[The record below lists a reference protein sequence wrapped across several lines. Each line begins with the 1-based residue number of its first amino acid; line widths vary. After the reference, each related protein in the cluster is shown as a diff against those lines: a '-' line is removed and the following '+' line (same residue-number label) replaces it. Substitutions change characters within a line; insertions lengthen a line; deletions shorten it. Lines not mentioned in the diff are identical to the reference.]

1 MKNSIKF
8 RLCSLAAALLLC
20 GCGDD
25 GDSSSAAANSA
36 GQNSVSQGSAGQNS
50 ADQNSASVNSAS
62 QSVEQNHTAK
72 PRISV
77 KSGEAPKKDDKF
89 VSYDF
94 YGERK
99 VNFNLN
105 GDVNETTKNIVA
117 YSSIKN
123 QYEKLNFAHDLAGL
137 KQKNVLF
144 KFDENLIRAA
154 KNDTNNPNFSIVC
167 ADENEVL
174 LANAAGAKFI
184 VLQNQ
189 NLIKWAIKMA
199 EFYLFDA
206 KIAIIANDTNC
217 AKTFANLGVDCI
229 ILRSAINFGF

>member
-8 RLCSLAAALLLC
+8 YLCSLAAALLLC

-62 QSVEQNHTAK
+62 QSVEQSSAARA
-72 PRISV
+72 RITV
-77 KSGEAPKKDDKF
+77 KSGEAPKRDDKF

-123 QYEKLNFAHDLAGL
+123 QYEKLNFDLMKKRLGHD
-137 KQKNVLF
+137 F
-144 KFDENLIRAA
+144 
-154 KNDTNNPNFSIVC
+154 
-167 ADENEVL
+167 
-174 LANAAGAKFI
+174 
-184 VLQNQ
+184 
-189 NLIKWAIKMA
+189 
-199 EFYLFDA
+199 
-206 KIAIIANDTNC
+206 
-217 AKTFANLGVDCI
+217 
-229 ILRSAINFGF
+229 ILRCSACHDDYANGIIGPSLLDKTDAQIVDMIKKYKFKEKPNPLMVQLVNGMSEQQIETMAKEIYEFNKQFKEQK

>member
-8 RLCSLAAALLLC
+8 YLCSLAAALLLC

-50 ADQNSASVNSAS
+50 ADQNSASSNSAS
-62 QSVEQNHTAK
+62 QSAEQNHTAK

-117 YSSIKN
+117 YSSIRN
-123 QYEKLNFAHDLAGL
+123 QYEKLNFDLMKKRLGHDFILRCSACHDDYANGIIGPSL
-137 KQKNVLF
+137 LDRTDAQ
-144 KFDENLIRAA
+144 
-154 KNDTNNPNFSIVC
+154 IV
-167 ADENEVL
+167 D
-174 LANAAGAKFI
+174 
-184 VLQNQ
+184 
-189 NLIKWAIKMA
+189 LIKKYKFKEKPNPLMVQLVNGMSEQQIETMA
-199 EFYLFDA
+199 KEIYEFNKQF
-206 KIAIIANDTNC
+206 KEQ
-217 AKTFANLGVDCI
+217 K
-229 ILRSAINFGF
+229 

>member
-8 RLCSLAAALLLC
+8 YLYSLAAALLLC

-25 GDSSSAAANSA
+25 GDSSSAATNSA

-50 ADQNSASVNSAS
+50 ADQNSASSNSAS
-62 QSVEQNHTAK
+62 QSAEQNHTAK

-123 QYEKLNFAHDLAGL
+123 QYEKLNFDLMKKRLGHD
-137 KQKNVLF
+137 F
-144 KFDENLIRAA
+144 
-154 KNDTNNPNFSIVC
+154 
-167 ADENEVL
+167 
-174 LANAAGAKFI
+174 
-184 VLQNQ
+184 
-189 NLIKWAIKMA
+189 
-199 EFYLFDA
+199 
-206 KIAIIANDTNC
+206 
-217 AKTFANLGVDCI
+217 
-229 ILRSAINFGF
+229 ILRCSACHDDYANGIIGPSLLDKTDAQIVDMIKKYKLKEKPNPLMVQLVEGMSEQQIETMAKEIYEFNKQFKEQK

>member
-8 RLCSLAAALLLC
+8 YLCSLAAALLLC

-25 GDSSSAAANSA
+25 GDSNSAAASSA
-36 GQNSVSQGSAGQNS
+36 GQNSVSQGSAS
-50 ADQNSASVNSAS
+50 SNSAS

-123 QYEKLNFAHDLAGL
+123 QYENLNFDLMKKRLGHD
-137 KQKNVLF
+137 V
-144 KFDENLIRAA
+144 
-154 KNDTNNPNFSIVC
+154 
-167 ADENEVL
+167 
-174 LANAAGAKFI
+174 
-184 VLQNQ
+184 
-189 NLIKWAIKMA
+189 
-199 EFYLFDA
+199 
-206 KIAIIANDTNC
+206 
-217 AKTFANLGVDCI
+217 
-229 ILRSAINFGF
+229 ILRCSACHDDYANGIIGPSLLDKTDAQIVDMIKKYKFKEKPNPLMVQLVNGMSEQQIETMAKEIYEFNRQFKEQK

>member
-25 GDSSSAAANSA
+25 GNSSSAAANSA
-36 GQNSVSQGSAGQNS
+36 GQNSVSQGPAGQNS

-62 QSVEQNHTAK
+62 QSAEQNHTAK

-123 QYEKLNFAHDLAGL
+123 QYEKLNFDLMKKRLGHD
-137 KQKNVLF
+137 F
-144 KFDENLIRAA
+144 
-154 KNDTNNPNFSIVC
+154 
-167 ADENEVL
+167 
-174 LANAAGAKFI
+174 
-184 VLQNQ
+184 
-189 NLIKWAIKMA
+189 
-199 EFYLFDA
+199 
-206 KIAIIANDTNC
+206 
-217 AKTFANLGVDCI
+217 
-229 ILRSAINFGF
+229 ILRCSACHDDYANGIIGPSLLDKTDAQIVDMIKKYKFKEKPNPLMVQLVNGMSEQQIETMAKEIYEFNKQFKEQK

>member
-8 RLCSLAAALLLC
+8 YLYSLAAALLLC

-25 GDSSSAAANSA
+25 GDSGSAAANSA
-36 GQNSVSQGSAGQNS
+36 GQNSVSQGPAGQNS
-50 ADQNSASVNSAS
+50 ADQNSASSNSAS
-62 QSVEQNHTAK
+62 QSAEQNHTAK

-123 QYEKLNFAHDLAGL
+123 QYEKLNFDLMKKRLGHD
-137 KQKNVLF
+137 F
-144 KFDENLIRAA
+144 
-154 KNDTNNPNFSIVC
+154 
-167 ADENEVL
+167 
-174 LANAAGAKFI
+174 
-184 VLQNQ
+184 
-189 NLIKWAIKMA
+189 
-199 EFYLFDA
+199 
-206 KIAIIANDTNC
+206 
-217 AKTFANLGVDCI
+217 
-229 ILRSAINFGF
+229 ILRCSACHDDYANGIIGPSLLDKTDAQIVDMIKKYKFKEKPNPLMVQLVNGMSEQQIETMAKEIYEFNQQFKEQK

>member
-25 GDSSSAAANSA
+25 GDSSSAAASSA
-36 GQNSVSQGSAGQNS
+36 GQNSVSQGSAEQNS
-50 ADQNSASVNSAS
+50 ASLNSASQKADQNS
-62 QSVEQNHTAK
+62 TAK

-94 YGERK
+94 YGERN

-123 QYEKLNFAHDLAGL
+123 QYEKLNFDLMKKRLGHD
-137 KQKNVLF
+137 F
-144 KFDENLIRAA
+144 
-154 KNDTNNPNFSIVC
+154 
-167 ADENEVL
+167 
-174 LANAAGAKFI
+174 
-184 VLQNQ
+184 
-189 NLIKWAIKMA
+189 
-199 EFYLFDA
+199 
-206 KIAIIANDTNC
+206 
-217 AKTFANLGVDCI
+217 
-229 ILRSAINFGF
+229 ILRCSACHDDYANGIIGPSLLDKTDAQIVDMIKKYKFKEKPNPLMVQLVEGMSEQQINALAKEIYEFNKQFKEQK

>member
-25 GDSSSAAANSA
+25 GNSGSAAANSA
-36 GQNSVSQGSAGQNS
+36 GQNSVSQGPAGQNS
-50 ADQNSASVNSAS
+50 ADQNSASSNSAS
-62 QSVEQNHTAK
+62 QSAEQNHTAK

-123 QYEKLNFAHDLAGL
+123 QYEKLNFDLMKKRLGHD
-137 KQKNVLF
+137 F
-144 KFDENLIRAA
+144 
-154 KNDTNNPNFSIVC
+154 
-167 ADENEVL
+167 
-174 LANAAGAKFI
+174 
-184 VLQNQ
+184 
-189 NLIKWAIKMA
+189 
-199 EFYLFDA
+199 
-206 KIAIIANDTNC
+206 
-217 AKTFANLGVDCI
+217 
-229 ILRSAINFGF
+229 ILRCSACHDDYANGIIGPSLLDKTDAQIVDMIKKYKFKEKPNPLMVQLVNGMSEQQIETMAKEIYEFNKQFKEQK

>member
-8 RLCSLAAALLLC
+8 YLCSLAAALLLC

-25 GDSSSAAANSA
+25 GNSGSAAASSA

-50 ADQNSASVNSAS
+50 ADQNSASSNSAS
-62 QSVEQNHTAK
+62 QSAEQNHTAK
-72 PRISV
+72 PRITV

-123 QYEKLNFAHDLAGL
+123 QYEKLNFDLMKKRLGHD
-137 KQKNVLF
+137 F
-144 KFDENLIRAA
+144 
-154 KNDTNNPNFSIVC
+154 
-167 ADENEVL
+167 
-174 LANAAGAKFI
+174 
-184 VLQNQ
+184 
-189 NLIKWAIKMA
+189 
-199 EFYLFDA
+199 
-206 KIAIIANDTNC
+206 
-217 AKTFANLGVDCI
+217 
-229 ILRSAINFGF
+229 ILRCSACHDDYANGIIGPSLLDKTDAQIVDMIKKYKFKEKPNPLMVQLVNGMSEQQIETMAKEIYEFNKQFKEQK

>member
-25 GDSSSAAANSA
+25 GDSSSAATN
-36 GQNSVSQGSAGQNS
+36 SAGQNS

-62 QSVEQNHTAK
+62 QSAEQNHTAK

-94 YGERK
+94 YGERN

-117 YSSIKN
+117 SSSIKN
-123 QYEKLNFAHDLAGL
+123 HYEQLN
-137 KQKNVLF
+137 
-144 KFDENLIRAA
+144 
-154 KNDTNNPNFSIVC
+154 
-167 ADENEVL
+167 
-174 LANAAGAKFI
+174 
-184 VLQNQ
+184 
-189 NLIKWAIKMA
+189 
-199 EFYLFDA
+199 
-206 KIAIIANDTNC
+206 
-217 AKTFANLGVDCI
+217 
-229 ILRSAINFGF
+229 

>member
-62 QSVEQNHTAK
+62 QSAEQNHTAK

-123 QYEKLNFAHDLAGL
+123 QYEKLNFDLMKKRLGHD
-137 KQKNVLF
+137 F
-144 KFDENLIRAA
+144 
-154 KNDTNNPNFSIVC
+154 
-167 ADENEVL
+167 
-174 LANAAGAKFI
+174 
-184 VLQNQ
+184 
-189 NLIKWAIKMA
+189 
-199 EFYLFDA
+199 
-206 KIAIIANDTNC
+206 
-217 AKTFANLGVDCI
+217 
-229 ILRSAINFGF
+229 ILRCSACHDDYANGIIGPSLLDKTDAQIVDMIKKYKFKEKPNPLMVQLVEGMSEQQIETMAKEIYEFNKQFKEQK

>member
-8 RLCSLAAALLLC
+8 YLCSLAAALLLC

-25 GDSSSAAANSA
+25 GNSSSAAANSA

-50 ADQNSASVNSAS
+50 ADQNSASSNSAS
-62 QSVEQNHTAK
+62 QSADQNSTAK

-123 QYEKLNFAHDLAGL
+123 QYEKLNFDLMKKRLGHD
-137 KQKNVLF
+137 F
-144 KFDENLIRAA
+144 
-154 KNDTNNPNFSIVC
+154 
-167 ADENEVL
+167 
-174 LANAAGAKFI
+174 
-184 VLQNQ
+184 
-189 NLIKWAIKMA
+189 
-199 EFYLFDA
+199 
-206 KIAIIANDTNC
+206 
-217 AKTFANLGVDCI
+217 
-229 ILRSAINFGF
+229 ILRCSACHDDYANGIIGPSLLDKTDAQIVDMIKKYKFKEKPNPLMVQLVNGMSEQQIETMAKEIYEFNKQFKEQK

>member
-8 RLCSLAAALLLC
+8 HLCSLAAALLLC

-62 QSVEQNHTAK
+62 QSAEQNHTAK

-123 QYEKLNFAHDLAGL
+123 QYEKLNFDLMKKRLGHD
-137 KQKNVLF
+137 F
-144 KFDENLIRAA
+144 
-154 KNDTNNPNFSIVC
+154 
-167 ADENEVL
+167 
-174 LANAAGAKFI
+174 
-184 VLQNQ
+184 
-189 NLIKWAIKMA
+189 
-199 EFYLFDA
+199 
-206 KIAIIANDTNC
+206 
-217 AKTFANLGVDCI
+217 
-229 ILRSAINFGF
+229 ILRCSACHDDYANGIIGPSLLDKTDAQIVDMIKKYKFKEKPNPLMVQLVNGMSEQQIETMAKEIYEFNKQFKEQK

>member
-50 ADQNSASVNSAS
+50 ADQNSASSNSAS
-62 QSVEQNHTAK
+62 QKADQNSTAK
-72 PRISV
+72 PRINV

-123 QYEKLNFAHDLAGL
+123 QYEKLNFDLMKKRLGHD
-137 KQKNVLF
+137 F
-144 KFDENLIRAA
+144 
-154 KNDTNNPNFSIVC
+154 
-167 ADENEVL
+167 
-174 LANAAGAKFI
+174 
-184 VLQNQ
+184 
-189 NLIKWAIKMA
+189 
-199 EFYLFDA
+199 
-206 KIAIIANDTNC
+206 
-217 AKTFANLGVDCI
+217 
-229 ILRSAINFGF
+229 ILRCSACHDDYANGIIGPSLLDKTDAQIVDMIKKYKFKEKPNPLMVQLVNGMSEQQIETMAKEIYEFNKQFKEQK

>member
-1 MKNSIKF
+1 MQNSIKF

-50 ADQNSASVNSAS
+50 ADQNSASSNSAS
-62 QSVEQNHTAK
+62 QKADQNSTAK

-123 QYEKLNFAHDLAGL
+123 QYEKLNFDLMKKRLGHD
-137 KQKNVLF
+137 F
-144 KFDENLIRAA
+144 
-154 KNDTNNPNFSIVC
+154 
-167 ADENEVL
+167 
-174 LANAAGAKFI
+174 
-184 VLQNQ
+184 
-189 NLIKWAIKMA
+189 
-199 EFYLFDA
+199 
-206 KIAIIANDTNC
+206 
-217 AKTFANLGVDCI
+217 
-229 ILRSAINFGF
+229 ILRCSACHDDYANGIIGPSLLDKTDAQIVDMIKKYKFKEKPNPLMVQLVNGMSEQQIETMAKEIYEFNKQFKEQK

>member
-8 RLCSLAAALLLC
+8 YLCSLAAALLLY

-36 GQNSVSQGSAGQNS
+36 GQNSVSQGPAGQNS
-50 ADQNSASVNSAS
+50 ADQNSASSNSAS
-62 QSVEQNHTAK
+62 QSAEQNHTAK

-123 QYEKLNFAHDLAGL
+123 QYEKLNFDLMKKRLGHD
-137 KQKNVLF
+137 F
-144 KFDENLIRAA
+144 
-154 KNDTNNPNFSIVC
+154 
-167 ADENEVL
+167 
-174 LANAAGAKFI
+174 
-184 VLQNQ
+184 
-189 NLIKWAIKMA
+189 
-199 EFYLFDA
+199 
-206 KIAIIANDTNC
+206 
-217 AKTFANLGVDCI
+217 
-229 ILRSAINFGF
+229 ILRCSACHDDYANGIIGPSLLDKTDAQIVDMIKKYKFKEKPNPLMVQLVNGMSEQQIETMAKEIYEFNKQFKEQK

>member
-62 QSVEQNHTAK
+62 QSAEQNHTAK

-123 QYEKLNFAHDLAGL
+123 QYEKLNFDLMKKRLGHD
-137 KQKNVLF
+137 F
-144 KFDENLIRAA
+144 
-154 KNDTNNPNFSIVC
+154 
-167 ADENEVL
+167 
-174 LANAAGAKFI
+174 
-184 VLQNQ
+184 
-189 NLIKWAIKMA
+189 
-199 EFYLFDA
+199 
-206 KIAIIANDTNC
+206 
-217 AKTFANLGVDCI
+217 
-229 ILRSAINFGF
+229 ILRCSACHDDYANGIIGPSLLDKTDAQIVDMIKKYKFKEKPNPLMVQLVNGMSEQQIETMAKEIYEFNKQFKEQK

>member
-8 RLCSLAAALLLC
+8 YLYSLAAALLLC

-50 ADQNSASVNSAS
+50 VSQNSASSNSASQKADQNS
-62 QSVEQNHTAK
+62 TAK

-94 YGERK
+94 YGERM

-123 QYEKLNFAHDLAGL
+123 QYEKLNFDLMKKRLGHD
-137 KQKNVLF
+137 F
-144 KFDENLIRAA
+144 
-154 KNDTNNPNFSIVC
+154 
-167 ADENEVL
+167 
-174 LANAAGAKFI
+174 
-184 VLQNQ
+184 
-189 NLIKWAIKMA
+189 
-199 EFYLFDA
+199 
-206 KIAIIANDTNC
+206 
-217 AKTFANLGVDCI
+217 
-229 ILRSAINFGF
+229 ILRCSACHDDYANGIIGPSLLDKTDAQIVDMIKKYKFKEKPNPLMVQLVNGMSEQQIETMAKEIYEFNQQFKEQK

>member
-1 MKNSIKF
+1 MKSSIKF
-8 RLCSLAAALLLC
+8 YICSLAAALLLC

-50 ADQNSASVNSAS
+50 ADQNSASSNSAS
-62 QSVEQNHTAK
+62 QNAEQNHTAK
-72 PRISV
+72 PRITV

-123 QYEKLNFAHDLAGL
+123 QYEKLNFDLMKKRLGHD
-137 KQKNVLF
+137 F
-144 KFDENLIRAA
+144 
-154 KNDTNNPNFSIVC
+154 
-167 ADENEVL
+167 
-174 LANAAGAKFI
+174 
-184 VLQNQ
+184 
-189 NLIKWAIKMA
+189 
-199 EFYLFDA
+199 
-206 KIAIIANDTNC
+206 
-217 AKTFANLGVDCI
+217 
-229 ILRSAINFGF
+229 ILRCSACHDDYANGIIGPSLLDKTDAQIVDMIKKYKFKEKPNPLMVQLVNGMSEQQIETMAKEIYEFNKQFKEQK

>member
-8 RLCSLAAALLLC
+8 YLCSLAAALLLC

-50 ADQNSASVNSAS
+50 ADQNSASSNSAS
-62 QSVEQNHTAK
+62 QKADQNSTAK

-123 QYEKLNFAHDLAGL
+123 QYEKLNFDLMKKRLGHD
-137 KQKNVLF
+137 F
-144 KFDENLIRAA
+144 
-154 KNDTNNPNFSIVC
+154 
-167 ADENEVL
+167 
-174 LANAAGAKFI
+174 
-184 VLQNQ
+184 
-189 NLIKWAIKMA
+189 
-199 EFYLFDA
+199 
-206 KIAIIANDTNC
+206 
-217 AKTFANLGVDCI
+217 
-229 ILRSAINFGF
+229 ILRCSACHDDYANGIIGPSLLDKTDAQIVDMIKKYKFKEKPNPLMVQLVNGMSEQQIETMAKEIYEFNKQFKEQK

>member
-8 RLCSLAAALLLC
+8 YLCSLAAAFLLC

-25 GDSSSAAANSA
+25 GDSSSAAANST
-36 GQNSVSQGSAGQNS
+36 GQNSVSQGSTGQNS

-62 QSVEQNHTAK
+62 QKVDQNSTAK

-123 QYEKLNFAHDLAGL
+123 QYEKLNFDLMKKRLGHD
-137 KQKNVLF
+137 F
-144 KFDENLIRAA
+144 
-154 KNDTNNPNFSIVC
+154 
-167 ADENEVL
+167 
-174 LANAAGAKFI
+174 
-184 VLQNQ
+184 
-189 NLIKWAIKMA
+189 
-199 EFYLFDA
+199 
-206 KIAIIANDTNC
+206 
-217 AKTFANLGVDCI
+217 
-229 ILRSAINFGF
+229 ILRCSACHDDYANGIIGPSLLDKTDAQIVDMIKKYKFKEKPNPLMVQLVNGMSEQQIETMAKEIYEFNKQFKEQK

>member
-8 RLCSLAAALLLC
+8 YLCSLATALLLC

-123 QYEKLNFAHDLAGL
+123 QYEKLNFDLMKKRLGHD
-137 KQKNVLF
+137 F
-144 KFDENLIRAA
+144 
-154 KNDTNNPNFSIVC
+154 
-167 ADENEVL
+167 
-174 LANAAGAKFI
+174 
-184 VLQNQ
+184 
-189 NLIKWAIKMA
+189 
-199 EFYLFDA
+199 
-206 KIAIIANDTNC
+206 
-217 AKTFANLGVDCI
+217 
-229 ILRSAINFGF
+229 ILRCSACHDDYANGIIGPSLLDKTDAQIVDMIKKYKFKEKPNPLMVQLVNGMSEQQIETMAKEIYEFNKQFKEQK

>member
-8 RLCSLAAALLLC
+8 YLCSLAAALLLC

-36 GQNSVSQGSAGQNS
+36 GQNSVSQGPAGQNS
-50 ADQNSASVNSAS
+50 ADQNSASSNSAS
-62 QSVEQNHTAK
+62 QSAEQNHTAK

-123 QYEKLNFAHDLAGL
+123 QYEKLNFDLMKKRLGHD
-137 KQKNVLF
+137 F
-144 KFDENLIRAA
+144 
-154 KNDTNNPNFSIVC
+154 
-167 ADENEVL
+167 
-174 LANAAGAKFI
+174 
-184 VLQNQ
+184 
-189 NLIKWAIKMA
+189 
-199 EFYLFDA
+199 
-206 KIAIIANDTNC
+206 
-217 AKTFANLGVDCI
+217 
-229 ILRSAINFGF
+229 ILRCSACHDDYANGIIGPSLLDKTDAQIVDMIKKYKFKEKPNPLMVQLVNGMSEQQIETMAKEIYEFNKQFKEQK

>member
-25 GDSSSAAANSA
+25 GDSGSAATSSA

-50 ADQNSASVNSAS
+50 ADQNSASVNSVS
-62 QSVEQNHTAK
+62 QSAEQSSAARA
-72 PRISV
+72 RITV

-123 QYEKLNFAHDLAGL
+123 QYEKLNFDLMKKRLGHD
-137 KQKNVLF
+137 F
-144 KFDENLIRAA
+144 
-154 KNDTNNPNFSIVC
+154 
-167 ADENEVL
+167 
-174 LANAAGAKFI
+174 
-184 VLQNQ
+184 
-189 NLIKWAIKMA
+189 
-199 EFYLFDA
+199 
-206 KIAIIANDTNC
+206 
-217 AKTFANLGVDCI
+217 
-229 ILRSAINFGF
+229 ILRCSACHDDYANGIIGPSLLDKTDAQIVDMIKKYKFKEKPNPLMVQLVNGMSEQQIETMAKEIYEFNQQFKEQK

>member
-36 GQNSVSQGSAGQNS
+36 GQNSISQGSAGQNS

-62 QSVEQNHTAK
+62 QKVDQNSTAK
-72 PRISV
+72 PRITV
-77 KSGEAPKKDDKF
+77 KSGEAPKRDDKF

-123 QYEKLNFAHDLAGL
+123 QYEKLNFDLMKKRLGHD
-137 KQKNVLF
+137 F
-144 KFDENLIRAA
+144 
-154 KNDTNNPNFSIVC
+154 
-167 ADENEVL
+167 
-174 LANAAGAKFI
+174 
-184 VLQNQ
+184 
-189 NLIKWAIKMA
+189 
-199 EFYLFDA
+199 
-206 KIAIIANDTNC
+206 
-217 AKTFANLGVDCI
+217 
-229 ILRSAINFGF
+229 ILRCSACHDDYANGIIGPSLLDKTDAQIVDMIKKYKFKEKPNPLMVQLVNGMSEQQIETMAKEIYEFNKQFKEQK

>member
-25 GDSSSAAANSA
+25 GNSSSAAANSG
-36 GQNSVSQGSAGQNS
+36 GQNSVSQGSVGQNS

-62 QSVEQNHTAK
+62 QKADQNSTAK

-123 QYEKLNFAHDLAGL
+123 QYEKLNFDLMKKRLGHD
-137 KQKNVLF
+137 F
-144 KFDENLIRAA
+144 
-154 KNDTNNPNFSIVC
+154 
-167 ADENEVL
+167 
-174 LANAAGAKFI
+174 
-184 VLQNQ
+184 
-189 NLIKWAIKMA
+189 
-199 EFYLFDA
+199 
-206 KIAIIANDTNC
+206 
-217 AKTFANLGVDCI
+217 
-229 ILRSAINFGF
+229 ILRCSACHDDYANGIIGPSLLDKTDAQIVDMIKKYKFKEKPNPLMVQLVNGMSEQQIETMAKEIYEFNKQFKEQK

>member
-8 RLCSLAAALLLC
+8 YLCSLAAALLLC

-36 GQNSVSQGSAGQNS
+36 GQNSVSQGSVGQNS

-62 QSVEQNHTAK
+62 QKVDQNSTAK
-72 PRISV
+72 PRITV

-94 YGERK
+94 YGERM

-123 QYEKLNFAHDLAGL
+123 QYEKLNFDLMKKRLGHD
-137 KQKNVLF
+137 F
-144 KFDENLIRAA
+144 
-154 KNDTNNPNFSIVC
+154 
-167 ADENEVL
+167 
-174 LANAAGAKFI
+174 
-184 VLQNQ
+184 
-189 NLIKWAIKMA
+189 
-199 EFYLFDA
+199 
-206 KIAIIANDTNC
+206 
-217 AKTFANLGVDCI
+217 
-229 ILRSAINFGF
+229 ILRCSACHDDYANGIIGPSLLDKTDAQIVDMIKKYKFKEKPNPLMVQLVNGMSEQQIETMAKEIYEFNKQFKEQK

>member
-8 RLCSLAAALLLC
+8 YLCSLAAALLLC

-25 GDSSSAAANSA
+25 GDSSSVAANSA

-50 ADQNSASVNSAS
+50 ADQNSASSNSAS
-62 QSVEQNHTAK
+62 QKADQNSTAK
-72 PRISV
+72 PRITV

-117 YSSIKN
+117 YSSIRN
-123 QYEKLNFAHDLAGL
+123 QYEKLNFDLMKKRLGHD
-137 KQKNVLF
+137 F
-144 KFDENLIRAA
+144 
-154 KNDTNNPNFSIVC
+154 
-167 ADENEVL
+167 
-174 LANAAGAKFI
+174 
-184 VLQNQ
+184 
-189 NLIKWAIKMA
+189 
-199 EFYLFDA
+199 
-206 KIAIIANDTNC
+206 
-217 AKTFANLGVDCI
+217 
-229 ILRSAINFGF
+229 ILRCSACHDDYANGIIGPSLLDKTDAQIVDMIKKYKFKEKPNPLMVQLVNGMSEQQIETMAKEIYEFNRQFKEQK

>member
-8 RLCSLAAALLLC
+8 YLCSLAAALLLC

-123 QYEKLNFAHDLAGL
+123 QYEKLNFDLMKKRLGHD
-137 KQKNVLF
+137 F
-144 KFDENLIRAA
+144 
-154 KNDTNNPNFSIVC
+154 
-167 ADENEVL
+167 
-174 LANAAGAKFI
+174 
-184 VLQNQ
+184 
-189 NLIKWAIKMA
+189 
-199 EFYLFDA
+199 
-206 KIAIIANDTNC
+206 
-217 AKTFANLGVDCI
+217 
-229 ILRSAINFGF
+229 ILRCSACHDDYANGIIGPSLLDKTDAHIVDMIKKYKFKEKPNPLMVQLVNGMSEQQIETMAKEIYEFNKQFKEQK